1 VSKQIHAT
9 CVALPEGGVLLRGE
23 SGAGKSDLALRL
35 IDGGARLVADDRTEL
50 MRDGN
55 RLIARAPATIV
66 GLIEARGVGILRL
79 SPDQLA
85 PEATVVLIVDLVAAA
100 SIERL
105 PDAMREDL
113 LGVSLRRVAL
123 AAFEAST
130 PAKIRLALRA
140 SGSASSPP

>member
-1 VSKQIHAT
+1 MSSQIHAT

-35 IDGGARLVADDRTEL
+35 IDGGARLIADDRTDL
-50 MRDGN
+50 VRVGD

-66 GLIEARGVGILRL
+66 GLIEARGMGLVRLLPEQL
-79 SPDQLA
+79 SP
-85 PEATVVLIVDLVAAA
+85 EAAIVLIVDLVDPAR
-100 SIERL
+100 IERL
-105 PDAMREDL
+105 PDATHEDL

-130 PAKIRLALRA
+130 PAKIRLALRTP
-140 SGSASSPP
+140 GSASSPP

>member
-1 VSKQIHAT
+1 MSSQIHAT

-35 IDGGARLVADDRTEL
+35 IDGGARLVADDRTDIVREG
-50 MRDGN
+50 D
-55 RLIARAPATIV
+55 RLIARAPTTIA

-79 SPDQLA
+79 PAERLA
-85 PEATVVLIVDLVAAA
+85 LQASVVLIVDLVDAA
-100 SIERL
+100 SVERL
-105 PDAMREDL
+105 PETTREEL
-113 LGVSLRRVAL
+113 LGVSLRRVSL

-130 PAKIRLALRA
+130 PAKIRLALIA

>member
-1 VSKQIHAT
+1 VSNQIHAT

-55 RLIARAPATIV
+55 RLIARAPTTIV

-79 SPDQLA
+79 SPDQLV
-85 PEATVVLIVDLVAAA
+85 PEATVVLIVDLLDAAA
-100 SIERL
+100 IERL

-123 AAFEAST
+123 AAFESST